1 MTWYEILLAFIAG
14 LGSFKLIDFL
24 TIKSRRKQAGAEA
37 DKVVAEAKKINAE
50 ADIIGANKTQKIID
64 MWEDLV
70 DKKAKADAEQIESLN
85 NRIID
90 LENLVRSF
98 QKTVDKFTKA
108 INKAKEC
115 PGAESCIALKELD
128 KTSQSEK

>member
-1 MTWYEILLAFIAG
+1 MTWYEIILAFIAAI
-14 LGSFKLIDFL
+14 GSVKLIDL
-24 TIKSRRKQAGAEA
+24 VTLKIRKKGAIAQVDSTEI
-37 DKVVAEAKKINAE
+37 DNA
-50 ADIIGANKTQKIID
+50 QKIVN
-64 MWEDLV
+64 MWEKLA
-70 DKKAKADAEQIESLN
+70 DKKAKADAEQIDSLN

-90 LENLVRSF
+90 LENLVKSF

-128 KTSQSEK
+128 KTSQNEK